1 MGRDLNDKKSVQDAR
16 VASKGKRRS
25 TCMKVP
31 RKEQVGALGE
41 EEGQCGWIAV
51 NRGRGA
57 GVGVGGEGEEE

>member
-31 RKEQVGALGE
+31 RKELGE